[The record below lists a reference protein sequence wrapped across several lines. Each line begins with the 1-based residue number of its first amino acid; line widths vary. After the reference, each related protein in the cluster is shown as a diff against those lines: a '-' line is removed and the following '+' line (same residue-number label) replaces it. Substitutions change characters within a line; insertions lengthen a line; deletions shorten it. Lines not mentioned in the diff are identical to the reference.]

1 MAAFRLISR
10 ILNRRTV
17 VALSSPAAQLAG
29 ISVLN
34 SLHGFRSF
42 TSQIAPQEGEDGHSF
57 PASYLMSSHGFS
69 PDRAKV
75 SSKFLK
81 FRTTEKPDAVVDL
94 LRSHGFSGTQIARC
108 IKYYP
113 VLLELD
119 PERVLRPKL
128 DFLLSVGIS
137 RPELIKVV
145 SSNPYLLIMSLEK
158 CLIPRYNLLKDVLV
172 DDRTIASV
180 LKRNYGGFASRKD
193 SNLVPNIAL
202 LRKLGVGENRI
213 TYLVSH
219 CPIVLFRPHSNF
231 AEIVE
236 LAMHFGFHPS
246 TFNFVAA
253 IKAISSMTKTSWE
266 NKLQVYGKWGWAKEL
281 TLSAFKM
288 YPNCMCASEEKIM
301 QIMEFLVN
309 ELGWESEAAA
319 RWPCIFGFSFEKR
332 VVPRCSV
339 VQLLRLR
346 GFIDDIPGFGSF
358 LYCAEDRFKVN
369 FVANYPDDIKAQLL
383 DVYERRVK
391 VVDFRTM
398 AVEEIKA
405 RS

>member
-1 MAAFRLISR
+1 
-10 ILNRRTV
+10 
-17 VALSSPAAQLAG
+17 
-29 ISVLN
+29 
-34 SLHGFRSF
+34 
-42 TSQIAPQEGEDGHSF
+42 
-57 PASYLMSSHGFS
+57 MSSHGFS

-113 VLLELD
+113 VLLELH

-180 LKRNYGGFASRKD
+180 LKRNYGGFVSSKD

-219 CPIVLFRPHSNF
+219 SPTVLFRPHSNF

-253 IKAISSMTKTSWE
+253 IRAISSMTKKSSWE
-266 NKLQVYGKWGWAKEL
+266 KRLEVYGRWGWSKDL
-281 TLSAFKM
+281 TLLTFKR
-288 YPNCMCASEEKIM
+288 YPQCMCVSEEKIM
-301 QIMEFLVN
+301 QTMDFLLN
-309 ELGWESEAAA
+309 KLGWESKAAA
-319 RWPCIFGFSFEKR
+319 KCPVIFGLSFEKR

-346 GFIDDIPGFGSF
+346 GLIEDIPSLSVF
-358 LYCAEDRFKVN
+358 LSPVEYRFKDKFAVK
-369 FVANYPDDIKAQLL
+369 YPDYGAELL
-383 DVYERRVK
+383 DVYERRVN

-398 AVEEIKA
+398 AAE
-405 RS
+405 RC